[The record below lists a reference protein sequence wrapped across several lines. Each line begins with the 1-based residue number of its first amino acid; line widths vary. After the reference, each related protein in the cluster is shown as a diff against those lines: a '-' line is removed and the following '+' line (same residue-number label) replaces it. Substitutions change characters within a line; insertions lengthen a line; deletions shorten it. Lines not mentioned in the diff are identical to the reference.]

1 MVNPTKRPQTFD
13 EAGDKAGVLYGD
25 SPKDRFRRAMM
36 KVLRKEGILQVEL
49 AHRLGVS
56 KSCVCK
62 WMSGKSKP
70 DFRNSIMLWKKYP
83 YIRKLLEAK

>member
-1 MVNPTKRPQTFD
+1 MVN
-13 EAGDKAGVLYGD
+13 DK
-25 SPKDRFRRAMM
+25 FQQAMH
-36 KVLRKEGILQVEL
+36 KVLREEGLLQIEL
-49 AHRLGVS
+49 AYELGVS